1 MRTIAIVNQ
10 KGGCGKTTTSINLA
24 AELARRGKRTL
35 LVDLDPQGHS
45 GLGLMIDESKIRK
58 DISDLL
64 ASDLRYEDGHRAME
78 EALHPVIAGRLD
90 LIPSTVRLAIVQQRR
105 IQEGGIADH
114 PDRDRCLERVLAL
127 VADRYDFCLIDCSPA
142 IDLLTFNALR
152 AADETLIPVETGF
165 FALKGARRQVATIES
180 LMRQVGRPFDFF
192 LLPTLHDEASPRAV
206 HALDELVSEFP
217 YQVVPVSIR
226 EHEALR
232 ESVSIGISI
241 QEHARS
247 SESAR
252 GAAEDFAAL
261 GAWVLNHET
270 TDVIRQK
277 LAERTDAQRKALRK
291 SARTPVAPE
300 LPESIRE
307 PKPEPSSGSSRLSHL
322 IGEKPAP
329 DETISDDSAWQ
340 GEP

>member
-24 AELARRGKRTL
+24 AELAQRGKRTL
-35 LVDLDPQGHS
+35 LVDMDPQGHS
-45 GLGLMIDESKIRK
+45 GLGLMIDETKIRK
-58 DISDLL
+58 DIGDLL
-64 ASDLRYEDGHRAME
+64 ASDLRYESGHQAIE
-78 EALHPVIAGRLD
+78 EAIHPVIAGRLD

-105 IQEGGIADH
+105 LDEGGIADH
-114 PDRDRCLERVLAL
+114 PQRDRCLERVLEL
-127 VADRYDFCLIDCSPA
+127 ISDRYDFCLIDCSPA

-165 FALKGARRQVATIES
+165 FALKGARRQVQTIEA
-180 LMRQVGRPFDFF
+180 LMKQVGRPFDFF
-192 LLPTLHDEASPRAV
+192 LLPTLHDDTSPRAA
-206 HALDELVSEFP
+206 HALQELITDFP
-217 YQVVPVSIR
+217 YRVVPAAIR

-232 ESVSIGISI
+232 ESVSIGVSI

-261 GAWVLNHET
+261 GDWLLNHET

-277 LAERTDAQRKALRK
+277 LAERTESQRKALRK
-291 SARTPVAPE
+291 SAQSPVTPE
-300 LPESIRE
+300 LPDSIRE
-307 PKPEPSSGSSRLSHL
+307 PKPD
-322 IGEKPAP
+322 PAP
-329 DETISDDSAWQ
+329 TNDRLNHLGRLFTQKQGSEPEISD
-340 GEP
+340 

>member
-24 AELARRGKRTL
+24 AELAQRGKRTL
-35 LVDLDPQGHS
+35 LVDMDPQGHS
-45 GLGLMIDESKIRK
+45 GLGLMIDETKIRK

-64 ASDLRYEDGHRAME
+64 ASDLRYENGHQAIE
-78 EALHPVIAGRLD
+78 EAIHPVIAGRLD

-105 IQEGGIADH
+105 LDEGGIADH
-114 PDRDRCLERVLAL
+114 PQRDRCLERVLEL
-127 VADRYDFCLIDCSPA
+127 IADRYDFCLIDCSPA

-165 FALKGARRQVATIES
+165 FALKGARRQVQTIEA
-180 LMRQVGRPFDFF
+180 LMKQVGRPFDFF
-192 LLPTLHDEASPRAV
+192 LLPTLHDDTSPRAA
-206 HALDELVSEFP
+206 HALQELITDFP
-217 YQVVPVSIR
+217 YQVVPAAIR

-232 ESVSIGISI
+232 ESVSIGVSI

-252 GAAEDFAAL
+252 DAAEDFAAL
-261 GAWVLNHET
+261 GDWLLNHET

-277 LAERTDAQRKALRK
+277 LAERTEAQRKALRK
-291 SARTPVAPE
+291 SAQSPVTAE
-300 LPESIRE
+300 LPDSIRE
-307 PKPEPSSGSSRLSHL
+307 PKPEPTPVSGRLNHL
-322 IGEKPAP
+322 DRLFSQKQGSEP
-329 DETISDDSAWQ
+329 EISD
-340 GEP
+340 